1 MSFFPLTPL
10 LRTLFYWLLTSS
22 ITIRKPKA
30 LWFLIL
36 YCCSFAMSNSLWP
49 HGLQHVRLPCPSL
62 CPEFAQ
68 TQVHWISDVIQP
80 SHSLSSPSP
89 PAFNLS
95 QHQGLSMS
103 RFFSSGG
110 QRFGASASASVLPV
124 NIQGWFPL
132 GWTGWIF
139 MPGCLPSTGG
149 RILSVSPEFW
159 TFTVMCLCGS
169 FIHYIWHS
177 VWSFHLE
184 IYILQLWGKKKS
196 LGLLLWWFPSF
207 PFCLLILELLN
218 WDMKG
223 CR

>member
-1 MSFFPLTPL
+1 MNLHSIMSSQTCYF
-10 LRTLFYWLLTSS
+10 
-22 ITIRKPKA
+22 I
-30 LWFLIL
+30 FLAKQKHVFRNRQFNWGWTYIIL
-36 YCCSFAMSNSLWP
+36 
-49 HGLQHVRLPCPSL
+49 
-62 CPEFAQ
+62 
-68 TQVHWISDVIQP
+68 

-89 PAFNLS
+89 PAFNHS

-139 MPGCLPSTGG
+139 MPGYLPSTGG
-149 RILSVSPEFW
+149 SILSVSPEFW
-159 TFTVMCLCGS
+159 TFTVMRLCGS

-177 VWSFHLE
+177 VWSFYLE
-184 IYILQLWGKKKS
+184 IYIIQLWGKNKS
-196 LGLLLWWFPSF
+196 LELLLWWFLSF
-207 PFCLLILELLN
+207 PFRLLILELLN